1 MAHPNMGNYVL
12 PRSWGQN
19 GKLCY
24 HENMSTFRKEVVVL
38 RVKRFWNTWSADI
51 VTTFFWISPPNPHIE
66 NRSILDK
73 KKELTHLS
81 TQPQ

>member
-1 MAHPNMGNYVL
+1 MYFQDLEGRMENYVIM
-12 PRSWGQN
+12 RT
-19 GKLCY
+19 
-24 HENMSTFRKEVVVL
+24 STLSERK
-38 RVKRFWNTWSADI
+38 RVKRFWDTWSADI
-51 VTTFFWISPPNPHIE
+51 VTTFFWIPPPKPHIE